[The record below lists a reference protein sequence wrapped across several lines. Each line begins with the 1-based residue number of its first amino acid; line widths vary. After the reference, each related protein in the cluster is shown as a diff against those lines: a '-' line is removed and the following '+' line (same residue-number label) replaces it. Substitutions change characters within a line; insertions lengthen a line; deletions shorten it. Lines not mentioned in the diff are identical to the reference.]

1 MGVLEGAR
9 LVMEVAK
16 RSQSF
21 LACAQGRGQEKRE
34 KKLLLLLLSC
44 VSNVFLLRLSFGVFF
59 LVSFSCVFYE
69 EKKIPQKTFRGE

>member
-1 MGVLEGAR
+1 MVGKKDAFL
-9 LVMEVAK
+9 
-16 RSQSF
+16 SSF
-21 LACAQGRGQEKRE
+21 FRKKKKVPKKK